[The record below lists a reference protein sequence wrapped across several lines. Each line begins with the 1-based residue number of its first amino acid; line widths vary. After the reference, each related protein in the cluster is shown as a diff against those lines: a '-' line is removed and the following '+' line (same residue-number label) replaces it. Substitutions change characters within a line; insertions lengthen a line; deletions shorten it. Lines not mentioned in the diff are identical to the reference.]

1 MPMST
6 TLQMVSA
13 KEIVLLRKTPSGISK
28 LNKPHAESFS
38 TYYFTTINWFL
49 LGIAHPEREG
59 NPLAAALQGYETIAT
74 TSLENGEFQLITQ
87 DRIQE
92 IAHALEK
99 IDLMKLRRSVDTAD
113 AQALAKEEVVD
124 FELLAAEDSPAA
136 TIVTDV
142 KQLTQFYRNAAAKHL
157 GVVMYT
163 T

>member
-1 MPMST
+1 MRT

-38 TYYFTTINWFL
+38 TYYFATINWFL
-49 LGIAHPEREG
+49 LGTPSPERAG
-59 NPLAAALQGYETIAT
+59 NPIAAALQGYETIAT
-74 TSLENGEFQLITQ
+74 TSLENGEFQLVGLDQIP
-87 DRIQE
+87 D
-92 IAHALEK
+92 IATALEK
-99 IDLMKLRRSVDTAD
+99 VDLMKVRKDVDAAD
-113 AQALAKEEVVD
+113 AAALAEAEVGD
-124 FELLAAEDSPAA
+124 FELLADEDSPAA

-157 GVVMYT
+157 GVVLYT